1 MPGTIS
7 FCLTGKAVAVG
18 CNEGDLLVLDI
29 ATAQVLSAFQG
40 PNNNVRSSVQ
50 QVGWVQHVDPICASY
65 NSCQIIGRMITW
77 RCGGMNLVDRSVQ
90 KARVPSGT
98 ENNLHLKFT
107 EVHCKLMIIPILRN

>member
-1 MPGTIS
+1 MPLTIS

-50 QVGWVQHVDPICASY
+50 QVGWVQHVDPICAAY
-65 NSCQIIGRMITW
+65 NSCQIVGRMITW
-77 RCGGMNLVDRSVQ
+77 RCGGMNLVDRSVRNTRLSSAPE
-90 KARVPSGT
+90 K
-98 ENNLHLKFT
+98 NLLMNFFT
-107 EVHCKLMIIPILRN
+107 ITPILHDHGN